1 MISSQECHNCAD
13 KTADVIDS
21 GNDAFELGAWI
32 IELGAKRR
40 QADYGTENTLV
51 ISKELTA
58 SQSVQRLTVKLPK
71 QTCNKFSKSCI
82 TSTHSGAAIASIVQS
97 LVMEVSR

>member
-21 GNDAFELGAWI
+21 GDDAFELGAWI

-51 ISKELTA
+51 IPKELTA
-58 SQSVQRLTVKLPK
+58 SQSVYRLTVKFP
-71 QTCNKFSKSCI
+71 SKPAKSFQRGV
-82 TSTHSGAAIASIVQS
+82 SQVRRPAQQLQS
-97 LVMEVSR
+97 